1 MQLLLR
7 VSKIDYFP
15 SDKYWNCLRLSAHH
29 ANSLIVLLSSR
40 SRSHGL
46 NLCKW
51 AFVPHLLNYWT
62 CLPQTWYAG
71 VSLPDWP
78 VKSLGIL
85 STVSRWQGSNP
96 QKMGLHHISSDLLKL
111 LRPNLVP
118 CYANSWWSVMCGDWM
133 RGCRAETHKS
143 QEAYI
148 TQALLYYSNWVTT
161 KEYRTQ
167 AVMIVWQSRRHSRIE
182 VLDNVRHQRGHAAF
196 AVPDLCVCV

>member
-1 MQLLLR
+1 MSFTKHIYTHVHVVNFSVLCCNSNEMQLLLR

-111 LRPNLVP
+111 LRPNLVL
-118 CYANSWWSVMCGDWM
+118 CYASSWWSVMQKM
-133 RGCRAETHKS
+133 LVAIFNFNVKVTRFESS
-143 QEAYI
+143 QVTVCPI
-148 TQALLYYSNWVTT
+148 SSALLKY
-161 KEYRTQ
+161 
-167 AVMIVWQSRRHSRIE
+167 I
-182 VLDNVRHQRGHAAF
+182 VRH
-196 AVPDLCVCV
+196 LL